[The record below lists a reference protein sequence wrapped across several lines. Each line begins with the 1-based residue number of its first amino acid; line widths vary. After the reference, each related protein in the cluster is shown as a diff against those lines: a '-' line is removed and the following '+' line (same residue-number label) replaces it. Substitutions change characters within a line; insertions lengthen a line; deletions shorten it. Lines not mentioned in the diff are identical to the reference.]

1 MFTLFF
7 AFMISAIMGKVIL
20 ITNEIHAKLSHDHDI
35 SSVQKHHQI
44 PVPRIGGLAIF
55 TAVVV
60 TALLCAN
67 MGVTWVKYIS
77 GVTVAL
83 FFIFIAGISE
93 DLTKNVGPIKR
104 LLLMSFGGVIAV
116 YAVSVLPIITHIGIS
131 LVDHDLPQYSFF
143 CMIITILLVSG
154 VTNSFN
160 IIDGY
165 NGLSATTGIC
175 ILVAI
180 VVLANKADCNE
191 VYYAGLC
198 LIGSILGFLIYNYPR
213 AKVFLGDC
221 GAYTIGFS
229 IAVLAIYLS
238 QYAAKQICPLTFL
251 LIASYPIIEVLF
263 SIYRRKFIKNVS
275 ALHPD
280 KLHMHQLIYYRCSI
294 QGAKFRNDMVMPR
307 MLWFILPQ
315 IVYALFF
322 YDDIIFISIGLV
334 LSVVFYIYIYNRIT
348 RFKTPFIL
356 INFKRRNQSKDDT
369 KR

>member
-35 SSVQKHHQI
+35 SSVQKHHEI

-55 TAVVV
+55 TAIVV

-67 MGVTWVKYIS
+67 MGVVWAKYIS
-77 GVTVAL
+77 GITVAL

-116 YAVSVLPIITHIGIS
+116 YAVNALPVITHIGVAII
-131 LVDHDLPQYSFF
+131 DHDLPQYSFF

-165 NGLSATTGIC
+165 NGLSATTGIF

-180 VVLANKADCNE
+180 VILANKVDCNE
-191 VYYAGLC
+191 IYYAGLC
-198 LIGSILGFLIYNYPR
+198 LIGSILGFLVYNYPK
-213 AKVFLGDC
+213 AKFFLGDC

-238 QYAAKQICPLTFL
+238 QYAIAKICPFVFL

-263 SIYRRKFIKNVS
+263 SIYRRKFVKKVS
-275 ALHPD
+275 ALQPD
-280 KLHMHQLIYYRCSI
+280 KLHMHQLVYYRCSV
-294 QGAKFRNDMVMPR
+294 QGTKFRNSLVMPR
-307 MLWFILPQ
+307 MLFFIIPQVVWGLLFYNKLPY
-315 IVYALFF
+315 ILVGLVFSIFF
-322 YDDIIFISIGLV
+322 YVYCYMKLV
-334 LSVVFYIYIYNRIT
+334 
-348 RFKTPFIL
+348 RFRTPFWL
-356 INFKRRNQSKDDT
+356 INNKD
-369 KR
+369 